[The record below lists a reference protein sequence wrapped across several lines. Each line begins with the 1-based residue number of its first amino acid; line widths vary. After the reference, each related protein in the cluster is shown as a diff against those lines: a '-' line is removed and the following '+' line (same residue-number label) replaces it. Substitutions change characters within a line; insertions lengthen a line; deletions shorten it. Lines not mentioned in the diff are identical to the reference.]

1 MTKIK
6 LAVIKAGIFLLNM
19 VYGVFKLL
27 PVQRKVTML
36 SRQSNTPS
44 DEFRM
49 VKKGINIRDK
59 GVKVVFLCHTLD
71 GGVNSVLEDKIRH
84 QSINFSQK
92 CWTSR
97 FHVKVGW

>member
-1 MTKIK
+1 MRRMMTKIK

-59 GVKVVFLCHTLD
+59 GVKVVFLCHTD
-71 GGVNSVLEDKIRH
+71 RKSV
-84 QSINFSQK
+84 
-92 CWTSR
+92 
-97 FHVKVGW
+97 V